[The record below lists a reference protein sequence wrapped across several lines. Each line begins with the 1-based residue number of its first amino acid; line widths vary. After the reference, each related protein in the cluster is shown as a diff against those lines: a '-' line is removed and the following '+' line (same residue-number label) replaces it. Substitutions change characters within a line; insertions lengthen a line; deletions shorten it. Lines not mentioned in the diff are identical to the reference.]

1 MDNMIPVVSSVRT
14 YNNQELQNA
23 TDSIRALGE
32 QVKANMFAIAF
43 TINRV
48 NTERLFEQDGFRNV
62 HEWTAEAFGYKKS
75 MSYNMLKIGMIYV
88 KSETLPDGSVVYSSN
103 LPRPNNADDFNAT
116 QVARMLPLGWNTARQ
131 MVEDGIITSDMS
143 ANDISKIVKETNDS
157 AEPDAPSTPDD
168 VESHESS
175 TESSDEPSTPLIE
188 STEPKHV
195 KRLAKVTT
203 EDLIQELLYRGFTV
217 NSPDGNTYTPD

>member
-1 MDNMIPVVSSVRT
+1 MDNMIPVVASMRT
-14 YNNQELQNA
+14 YNNQELQHA

-43 TINRV
+43 VINHV

-62 HEWTAEAFGYKKS
+62 HEWTEEAFGYKKS
-75 MSYNMLKIGMIYV
+75 MSYNMLKIGMTYV
-88 KSETLPDGSVVYSSN
+88 KSETLLDGTVVYSSN

-116 QVARMLPLGWNTARQ
+116 QIARMLPLGWNTARQ

-143 ANDISKIVKETNDS
+143 ANDISKVVKETNDPSSHDGESDAIDSDFTDSDS
-157 AEPDAPSTPDD
+157 AE
-168 VESHESS
+168 SS
-175 TESSDEPSTPLIE
+175 EPTIE

-195 KRLAKVTT
+195 KRLSKVST
-203 EDLIQELLYRGFTV
+203 EDLIQELIYRGFTI

>member
-1 MDNMIPVVSSVRT
+1 MDNMIPIVASIRT
-14 YNNQELQNA
+14 YNNQELQHA

-43 TINRV
+43 VINRV

-75 MSYNMLKIGMIYV
+75 MSYNMLKIGMTYV
-88 KSETLPDGSVVYSSN
+88 KSETLPDGTVVYSSN

-116 QVARMLPLGWNTARQ
+116 QIARMLPLGWNTARQ

-143 ANDISKIVKETNDS
+143 ANDISKVVKETNDPYN
-157 AEPDAPSTPDD
+157 ATEPA
-168 VESHESS
+168 S
-175 TESSDEPSTPLIE
+175 TESDVSESNEPDESAIE

-195 KRLAKVTT
+195 KRLSKVST
-203 EDLIQELLYRGFTV
+203 EDLIQELLYRGFTI
-217 NSPDGNTYTPD
+217 NSPDGNHYTPD